1 MKSYIKYLFLVFLLL
16 SCSKNGNKSD
26 AYGNFEAVETI
37 ISSESAG
44 KLILFEIE
52 EGSKLTAGKVVGIID
67 TVQLWLSLKQLE
79 AQKSSIGT
87 KFPSISAQLNVLKQ
101 QKEVALKDKERI
113 EKMFAGKAATQKQV
127 DDINGAISVIDKQL
141 LQIET
146 QNSPVFNEIKSI
158 DVQIEKAKDLLKRS
172 VIINPMNGIVLN
184 KFAERFEIVNA
195 GKPLYKIADLEGIIL
210 RVYVSGAQLSKV
222 KIGQTVKVLA
232 DKNEKEIM
240 NFSGEVTWISSQAE
254 FTPKIIQTKDE
265 RVNMVYAVK
274 VLVKNNG
281 TLKIGMPGEVIF

>member
-1 MKSYIKYLFLVFLLL
+1 ML